1 MNVGKI
7 LEQGAFYVIYRGY
20 VVFARL
26 FQMHQAGAF
35 FVTRAKS
42 NMNTR
47 HVYSAKVGRSSGS
60 VSISDPHRQEHLG

>member
-42 NMNTR
+42 NIR
-47 HVYSAKVGRSSGS
+47 PAPS
-60 VSISDPHRQEHLG
+60 L